1 MLSETHLFALLGG
14 LLLLAFV
21 SNRLFRRTRV
31 PDLIV
36 LMLVGVLLG
45 PVFHAING
53 KSFQVFNQYLGTLA
67 LILILFEGGAELQV
81 RRTLRYFPAG
91 ILLALAGYALSFFAT
106 AAASLITLK
115 LPFSS
120 AVLVG
125 AVLGCTSG
133 TMVLPT
139 LQQLEP
145 EEHVRVMLLIE
156 AALGDVIAVIAVGS
170 LVSLAEGEPMLR
182 GIAASF
188 LLRCATSIAVALLA
202 AYGWSRLTPSLSHLR
217 FGNAATLGALLVI
230 FSATQALGGSGLLAV
245 LIFGLGLANFFPESD
260 VPSRFLSFPSELSFL
275 IRSFFFV
282 LLGLQLGPIT
292 SHFVLA
298 LAFIVAA
305 LVVARLVAVQV
316 TRITTIDPA
325 DRELVFWMLPRGLVT
340 AVLALKVVDAK
351 GAQFAFLPDMAF
363 AVILVTNVLL
373 LVGIW
378 RYGKRGNA
386 EDVQQPLTYRKR
398 AS

>member
-45 PVFHAING
+45 PVFHAVDG
-53 KSFQVFNQYLGTLA
+53 KIFQVFNQYLGTLA
-67 LILILFEGGAELQV
+67 LILILFEGGAELQI
-81 RRTLRYFPAG
+81 RSTLRYFPAG
-91 ILLALAGYALSFFAT
+91 IALALVGYALSFFAT
-106 AAASLITLK
+106 AAAALIALK
-115 LPFSS
+115 LPYSS

-133 TMVLPT
+133 TMVLPA
-139 LQQLEP
+139 LQQIEP

-156 AALGDVIAVIAVGS
+156 AALGDVIAVITVGS
-170 LVSLAEGEPMLR
+170 LVTLAQGEPMLR
-182 GIAASF
+182 GIAARF
-188 LLRCATSIAVALLA
+188 FLRCAISIAVALIA
-202 AYGWSRLTPSLSHLR
+202 AYGWSRLAPSLSHLR

-230 FSATQALGGSGLLAV
+230 FSATRALGGSGLLAV
-245 LIFGLGLANFFPESD
+245 LIFGLGLANFFTESD
-260 VPSRFLSFPSELSFL
+260 APARFLSFPSELSFL

-292 SHFVLA
+292 SHLLLA
-298 LAFIVAA
+298 LGFIVAA
-305 LVVARLVAVQV
+305 LVVARLIAVQV
-316 TRITTIDPA
+316 THITSIDPA

-363 AVILVTNVLL
+363 AVILVTNLL
-373 LVGIW
+373 LLLGIW
-378 RYGKRGNA
+378 RY
-386 EDVQQPLTYRKR
+386 RKR
-398 AS
+398 ELGHDAERMVA

>member
-45 PVFHAING
+45 PVFHLVNG
-53 KSFQVFNQYLGTLA
+53 KSFQAFNQYLGTLA
-67 LILILFEGGAELQV
+67 LILILFEGGAELHI
-81 RRTLRYFPAG
+81 RNTLRYFPTG
-91 ILLALAGYALSFFAT
+91 ILLALAGYALSFFAI
-106 AAASLITLK
+106 AAATLVALR
-115 LPFSS
+115 LPYSS

-133 TMVLPT
+133 TMVLPA
-139 LQQLEP
+139 LQQIEP

-156 AALGDVIAVIAVGS
+156 AALGDVIAVITVGS
-170 LVSLAEGEPMLR
+170 LVSLTQGEPMVR
-182 GIAASF
+182 GIAARF
-188 LLRCATSIAVALLA
+188 FFRCAISIAVALTA

-217 FGNAATLGALLVI
+217 FSNAATLGALLVI
-230 FSATQALGGSGLLAV
+230 FSATRAVGGSGLLAV
-245 LIFGLGLANFFPESD
+245 LIFGLGLANFFSD
-260 VPSRFLSFPSELSFL
+260 SEAPARLLSFPSELSFL
-275 IRSFFFV
+275 LRSFFFV

-292 SHFVLA
+292 SHLLLA
-298 LAFIVAA
+298 LGLIVTA

-316 TRITTIDPA
+316 TRIISVDPA

-373 LVGIW
+373 LMGIF
-378 RYGKRGNA
+378 R
-386 EDVQQPLTYRKR
+386 YRKR
-398 AS
+398 QVSDDVQRLAA